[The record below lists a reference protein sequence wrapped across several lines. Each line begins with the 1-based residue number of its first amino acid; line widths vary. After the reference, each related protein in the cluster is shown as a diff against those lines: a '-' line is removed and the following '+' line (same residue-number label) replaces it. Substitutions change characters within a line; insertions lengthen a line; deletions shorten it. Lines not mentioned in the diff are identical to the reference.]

1 MTRQAYRLRMETS
14 RKAAKA
20 KKEVEKKRKRSTILN
35 REFDEIDVISNSEID
50 HSQHFRHTSLA
61 PIGGV
66 FVRVNKALEAVSKMM
81 VITIL

>member
-1 MTRQAYRLRMETS
+1 METS
-14 RKAAKA
+14 REAAKA
-20 KKEVEKKRKRSTILN
+20 KKQAKNNKRKRSTILN

-81 VITIL
+81 VITIIRKQ